1 VRTRIKFCGVTT
13 QAEAELAVACGAD
26 AVGLILAPSPRQISL
41 HDAVAIA
48 AALPPFVTPTFVLVD
63 PDEKTL
69 AAAHAAW
76 PAATLQCAGEEEP
89 DLLAPYAPRILK
101 VLHVGADSAS
111 ESLEKA
117 CNRYRRFNV
126 LLDTKAGAARGGTG
140 ARFAW
145 ECAMEIVRE
154 RPTIVAGGLT
164 PENVGEAI
172 RMLRPYGVDVRSGIE
187 RDGRKEESLMR
198 AFQAAVNDAD
208 RT

>member
-1 VRTRIKFCGVTT
+1 MRTRIKFCGVTA

-26 AVGLILAPSPRQISL
+26 AVGLILAPSPRRISL

-48 AALPPFVTPTFVLVD
+48 ATLPPFVTPTFVLVD

-89 DLLAPYAPRILK
+89 DLLDPYAPRILK
-101 VLHVGADSAS
+101 VLHVAA
-111 ESLEKA
+111 ESTPDELDAA

-145 ECAMEIVRE
+145 DRAIDIVRK

-172 RMLRPYGVDVRSGIE
+172 RTLRPYGVDVRSGIE
-187 RDGRKEESLMR
+187 RDGRKDEALMR